1 MHQYLLLTFLP
12 YIAVQG
18 FKRFL
23 RVTWEPFEGE
33 FQSIENRFIHH
44 ANVVVRLADVQHKIH
59 YYKAETRQE
68 S

>member
-1 MHQYLLLTFLP
+1 MHASLLLTFLS

-33 FQSIENRFIHH
+33 FQSIEDRFIRH
-44 ANVVVRLADVQHKIH
+44 ANVVVRLADVQQKIH
-59 YYKAETRQE
+59 YYKADTRQE